1 MPSYLITGVSRGI
14 GFEFLRQIS
23 QDPANTV
30 VGLVRDKAGTDK
42 KIARELGELKNVHIV
57 QGDLSNYEELKS
69 SVAETSRITGG
80 SLDYIIANA
89 ALISTFSGLE
99 SFGSLADKPKELT
112 ADLVES
118 FTTNVVGNVHLFN
131 LYIPLVLK
139 GSVKKVITISTGLAD
154 GDASAKFGLTYSGPY
169 SASKAAMNLVVAKYS
184 AEYSESD
191 LLFLSI
197 SPGMVNTGQYDDG
210 KIPLVIYYSQGMQL
224 TSTATPEQGAKLQG
238 MMAKF
243 MEYAPHFK
251 GPSTV
256 EECVKDV
263 LSVAYNASLE
273 KGDGGAFLS
282 HHGDKQWI

>member
-14 GFEFLRQIS
+14 GFEFLRQTS

-42 KIARELGELKNVHIV
+42 KIASELGELKNVHIV

-69 SVAETSRITGG
+69 SVAETSKITGG

-89 ALISTFSGLE
+89 ALISKFSALE

-184 AEYSESD
+184 AEYSESG

-197 SPGMVNTGQYDDG
+197 SPGIVNTGQYDD
-210 KIPLVIYYSQGMQL
+210 V
-224 TSTATPEQGAKLQG
+224 TPEQGAKLQG

-263 LSVAYNASLE
+263 LSVANNASLE